1 MRLRKSISLP
11 ILSLLALGAFG
22 HVGSPPALPEV
33 VVSAP
38 ATVLSTDTA
47 CTVTGTTWCRYGVSP
62 SLTCKKNGVPVQ
74 LSFNSIT
81 TQSPHTSHV
90 DTAYDVSLTPLGLS
104 SGDVLV
110 WEFSAFATSGPYA
123 GRVVRT
129 SGTTNVQ

>member
-1 MRLRKSISLP
+1 MRLPKLVP
-11 ILSLLALGAFG
+11 IPVLSLMALAAFG
-22 HVGSPPALPEV
+22 HSSLPPALPDV
-33 VVSAP
+33 VETAP
-38 ATVLSTDTA
+38 ATVLTTDEA

-74 LSFNSIT
+74 LTFNSIT
-81 TQSPHTSHV
+81 TNSPHAYHV

-129 SGTTNVQ
+129 SRTTNVQ